1 MTLII
6 KIELKGVKSAV
17 KETIALKG
25 LFKEI

>member
-6 KIELKGVKSAV
+6 KVKLKGVKSAI
-17 KETIALKG
+17 KETIALKR